1 MFWGTYIYIY
11 IYKYTASTTS
21 QLTGLGMC
29 RLYQIVFS
37 GVIYCS
43 AHQDICRSVYILLA
57 LPFSSLGWVCAGS
70 TRLHI
75 EYEFFGAHTYKYTA
89 STAIQLTG
97 LGMCRFY
104 QIPYSG
110 EIYWSAHKDKCRY
123 VYILLALP
131 CSSLGWVRAAST

>member
-1 MFWGTYIYIY
+1 MAR

-29 RLYQIVFS
+29 RFYQIVFS

-75 EYEFFGAHTYKYTA
+75 EYEFFGAHKYKYTA

-104 QIPYSG
+104 QIAFSG
-110 EIYWSAHKDKCRY
+110 EIYCSAHKDICRY

-131 CSSLGWVRAAST
+131 FSSLGWVCAGFTRVSIE